1 MPNPALGKDHGPTS
15 PPVPL
20 PVPTPEE
27 IASEDEAFYHE
38 HLLEIFYHEHLLEIA
53 QENQTQVIPVKA
65 FLLCT
70 R

>member
-1 MPNPALGKDHGPTS
+1 M
-15 PPVPL
+15 PL

-27 IASEDEAFYHE
+27 IASEDEA
-38 HLLEIFYHEHLLEIA
+38 FYHEHLLEIA